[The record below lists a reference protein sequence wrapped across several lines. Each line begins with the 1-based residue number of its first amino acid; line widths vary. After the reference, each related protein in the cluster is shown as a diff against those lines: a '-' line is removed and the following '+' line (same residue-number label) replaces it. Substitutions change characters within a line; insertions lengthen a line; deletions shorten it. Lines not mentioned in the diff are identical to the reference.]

1 MARILV
7 TALLVILASTFAQ
20 AKVFITDDAQK
31 ADVVIY
37 LIAVPEEADCKL
49 LHRDLTREDQFS
61 EIWATIS
68 QFPDDADK
76 WVFLTQDDEVA
87 DDIWCLVED

>member
-37 LIAVPEEADCKL
+37 LIAVPEEADC
-49 LHRDLTREDQFS
+49 
-61 EIWATIS
+61 
-68 QFPDDADK
+68 
-76 WVFLTQDDEVA
+76 
-87 DDIWCLVED
+87 